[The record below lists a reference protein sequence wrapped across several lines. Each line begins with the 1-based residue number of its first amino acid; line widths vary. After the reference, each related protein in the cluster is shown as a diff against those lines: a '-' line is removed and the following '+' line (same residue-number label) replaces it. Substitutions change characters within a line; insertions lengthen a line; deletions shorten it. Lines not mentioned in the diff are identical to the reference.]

1 MDSKKTSDTIKTR
14 DINEIAQITG
24 NIYESVVV
32 CSKRANEISRNLK
45 HEITEKMSQYSSTN
59 NDNLEEY
66 HENREQI
73 DLSKYFEKLPKPS
86 LIALEELVEGE
97 LYITRPEE
105 EDSQSY

>member
-1 MDSKKTSDTIKTR
+1 MDNKKTSDTIKTR
-14 DINEIAQITG
+14 DINEIALITG

-32 CSKRANEISRNLK
+32 CAKRANEISRELK
-45 HEITEKMSQYSSTN
+45 REINEKMSQYSSFN

-86 LIALEELVEGE
+86 LVALEELISEE
-97 LYITRPEE
+97 LYVVKPEDE
-105 EDSQSY
+105 KSMEY